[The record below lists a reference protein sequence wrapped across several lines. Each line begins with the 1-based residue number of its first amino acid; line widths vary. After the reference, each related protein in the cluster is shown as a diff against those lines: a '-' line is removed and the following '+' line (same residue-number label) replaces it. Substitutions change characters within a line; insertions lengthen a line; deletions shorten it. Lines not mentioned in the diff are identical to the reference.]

1 MQEQRTGA
9 VTLRGKRLTLLGRD
23 LRPNDPAPPF
33 ELVGQCS
40 LPSQMAPVRL
50 SDFRDK
56 VLIVSCVPSLD
67 TPVCDRE
74 TRHWEEEREKL
85 VRDEVELLTVSL
97 DLPFAQNRWC
107 SSAGVQHRTASAYRN
122 HDFGIDYGV
131 LVKELQLLARAAF
144 VIGKEGRIKYVEYV
158 PEIAEEPHYE
168 RIIEAARRAV
178 AD

>member
-1 MQEQRTGA
+1 MQERAGA
-9 VTLRGKRLTLLGRD
+9 VTLRGKPLTLLGRE
-23 LRPNDPAPPF
+23 LRPNDPAPAF

-40 LPSQMAPVRL
+40 LPSQMAPARL

-56 VLIVSCVPSLD
+56 VLIVSCVPSVD

-85 VRDEVELLTVSL
+85 LRDHVELLTVSL

-107 SSAGVQHRTASAYRN
+107 GNAGVKHRIASAYRN
-122 HDFGIDYGV
+122 HQFGIDYGV
-131 LVKELQLLARAAF
+131 LVKELHLLARAVF
-144 VIGKEGRIKYVEYV
+144 VIGKDGRIKHVEYV

-168 RIIEAARRAV
+168 RIVEAARRAV
-178 AD
+178 AE